1 MNGILNKNVT
11 HDGGGSGFQ
20 IESSVYLARDCGL
33 DNSLVTMRRREYV
46 GRRGKEVRVSRYK
59 STADER

>member
-1 MNGILNKNVT
+1 MGFSIRMSPMMEA
-11 HDGGGSGFQ
+11 DRGFQ